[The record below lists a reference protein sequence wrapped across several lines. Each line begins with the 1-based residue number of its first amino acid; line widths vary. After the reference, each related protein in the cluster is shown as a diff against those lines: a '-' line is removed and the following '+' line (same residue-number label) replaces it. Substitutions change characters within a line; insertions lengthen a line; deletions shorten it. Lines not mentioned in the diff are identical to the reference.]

1 MNIIEKILSVYP
13 ELENSI
19 KTMDETISF
28 QNDGKG
34 DYIKKWNYSKQIPSE
49 MKLNK
54 IWENKDDT
62 V

>member
-1 MNIIEKILSVYP
+1 MNIIEKVLSIYP

-19 KTMDETISF
+19 KTMDGTIIF

-34 DYIKKWNYSKQIPSE
+34 DYIKEWNYYVKMPSIF
-49 MKLNK
+49 KLNK
-54 IWENKDDT
+54 IWEDKNDT